1 VRVEREMARER
12 CTLRYRQSSGGAE
25 AHGQDLET
33 WRVLRTGY
41 RERERERES
50 ERVCV
55 IKVGKPNKRARKSE
69 KMGAS
74 SKGER
79 EDEIKEPGH
88 TLCLEG
94 QAPGAGSDALS
105 GKLRR

>member
-1 VRVEREMARER
+1 
-12 CTLRYRQSSGGAE
+12 
-25 AHGQDLET
+25 
-33 WRVLRTGY
+33 
-41 RERERERES
+41 
-50 ERVCV
+50 V